1 MAVSHLKELDERIR
15 ELEALREEFRRLFR
29 RKRPDQ
35 EKMKY
40 DRSLIVRDA
49 RTKKRR
55 PFWQ

>member
-15 ELEALREEFRRLFR
+15 ELEALREEFRRLLR

-40 DRSLIVRDA
+40 DH
-49 RTKKRR
+49 
-55 PFWQ
+55 